1 MGNKLKIKNQRS
13 KIGAPPSYFTFLL
26 FTCYF
31 SFSATTGFSQVPDCL
46 KFREGKFRVADARA
60 GAVIIAE
67 RKGDYQTESSETLKA
82 VVRFRI
88 SWQDNCNYTLH
99 LDKVIRNENKMN
111 FPSDMTITIKIIA
124 TADNSYTQE
133 VTSSVINGTYRT
145 EVTRIN

>member
-1 MGNKLKIKNQRS
+1 MQKV
-13 KIGAPPSYFTFLL
+13 FLL
-26 FTCYF
+26 IFIAF
-31 SFSATTGFSQVPDCL
+31 SGTSAFSQILDCT
-46 KFREGKFRVADARA
+46 KFKEGRFHIADTRA
-60 GAVIIAE
+60 GAIIIAD

-88 SWQDNCNYTLH
+88 SWQDNCSYTLT

-111 FPSDMTITIKIIA
+111 FPSNMTVNVKIVA